1 MASSQADRRP
11 IIGWG
16 GLRRE
21 RRGEQGRSSLPPC
34 CPLKLPQTP
43 LRNCSIVKRRKNEKR
58 VRRRGKRK
66 EKKQEENEP
75 LEVKND
81 PLWLLFLL
89 HHLSASLDP
98 VTIDHEAH

>member
-58 VRRRGKRK
+58 KKKVKREVRRR
-66 EKKQEENEP
+66 KK
-75 LEVKND
+75 KMSH
-81 PLWLLFLL
+81 LLDQALARSCF
-89 HHLSASLDP
+89 
-98 VTIDHEAH
+98 